1 MDGIARGR
9 EDEFAA
15 QLARGEIVALL
26 PDHAPDGGHRAAK
39 LRQLRRLPPKG

>member
-9 EDEFAA
+9 EDEFSA

-26 PDHAPDGGHRAAK
+26 EITHLMGASDSQTPSIATSPAK
-39 LRQLRRLPPKG
+39 G